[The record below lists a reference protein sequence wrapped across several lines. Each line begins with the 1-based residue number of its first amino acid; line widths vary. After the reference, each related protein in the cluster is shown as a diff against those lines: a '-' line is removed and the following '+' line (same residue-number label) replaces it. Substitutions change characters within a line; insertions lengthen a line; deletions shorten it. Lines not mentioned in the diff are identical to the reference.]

1 MNPPN
6 CIVCREQLSA
16 VYPGSVQPSGGTL
29 FSASGNYGS
38 TVFDPMRRGISLT
51 VVICDVCLPD
61 RKVDVL
67 YTTVRYGETTY
78 VHEPWD
84 GD

>member
-1 MNPPN
+1 
-6 CIVCREQLSA
+6 
-16 VYPGSVQPSGGTL
+16 
-29 FSASGNYGS
+29 
-38 TVFDPMRRGISLT
+38 LT

-67 YTTVRYGETTY
+67 YTTVSFGETTY